1 VQLRGYKVGQYTGEY
16 MSQFEGEARIKLAER
31 WTATAFAG
39 IACTYGR
46 GKHCSESANLFPM
59 AGGGVQY
66 VLKPQIGIVLNLEYA
81 QGKNGSNGLILRTG
95 YTF

>member
-1 VQLRGYKVGQYTGEY
+1 
-16 MSQFEGEARIKLAER
+16 
-31 WTATAFAG
+31 
-39 IACTYGR
+39 
-46 GKHCSESANLFPM
+46 M